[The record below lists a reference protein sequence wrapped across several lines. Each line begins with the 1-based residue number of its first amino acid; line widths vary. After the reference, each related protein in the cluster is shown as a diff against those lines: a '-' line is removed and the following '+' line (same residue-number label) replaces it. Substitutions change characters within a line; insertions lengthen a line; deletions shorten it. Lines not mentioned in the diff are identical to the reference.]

1 MFCVKKKG
9 DIHQAAASTMLNDTL
24 HHKLQ
29 SHNMNT
35 ITIQARAHS
44 RLKSHLLQTNWFQ
57 PQDVASLSCVC
68 TKAHLGLM
76 WAAFGMYRSITVW
89 WMFCGREVAQMS
101 HMASGQFTG
110 HLWLSWGR
118 RWEPHVAQR
127 KWQMCHICAKI
138 TSESRTIELD
148 DLSVHHH
155 DNMLTHTIPQKCGLI
170 CC

>member
-35 ITIQARAHS
+35 ITIQARVHS

-76 WAAFGMYRSITVW
+76 WAAFGMYRSIIQHGGCSVVEKWPKCYCTH
-89 WMFCGREVAQMS
+89 GIRSIHRALVAKLRQMLRATCRS
-101 HMASGQFTG
+101 KKMADVPY
-110 HLWLSWGR
+110 L
-118 RWEPHVAQR
+118 
-127 KWQMCHICAKI
+127 C
-138 TSESRTIELD
+138 
-148 DLSVHHH
+148 
-155 DNMLTHTIPQKCGLI
+155 
-170 CC
+170 